1 VEAIVEAEPA
11 GREGAVD
18 SREAATW
25 VERDAAATAMIA
37 AAGAV
42 NSPLTAA

>member
-1 VEAIVEAEPA
+1 VGAELA
-11 GREGAVD
+11 ERAGAVGW
-18 SREAATW
+18 REAATW

>member
-1 VEAIVEAEPA
+1 MEAELA
-11 GREGAVD
+11 GREGAVGW
-18 SREAATW
+18 REAATW

-42 NSPLTAA
+42 NSPSLTAA